1 MAERRFSAVEYPGC
15 ERLKPRNQEYFFGQ
29 FISKPGEARAA
40 TPDEEKD
47 FNDSSSDEDSDL
59 ARSNGDGYM
68 LVSKNDTIRHDG
80 GQKVLPEIFKMQE
93 TPVRSSKIMICFT
106 RLSNTL
112 SGCNTDPD
120 WC

>member
-1 MAERRFSAVEYPGC
+1 VAERRFSAVEYPGC
-15 ERLKPRNQEYFFGQ
+15 ERLKPRNQEYFLAQ

-40 TPDEEKD
+40 RPDEEKG
-47 FNDSSSDEDSDL
+47 FYDSSSDGDSDL
-59 ARSNGDGYM
+59 ARRNEDGHM
-68 LVSKNDTIRHDG
+68 LVRKNDIIRHDG

-93 TPVRSSKIMICFT
+93 TPVRSSKIMNCFT

-112 SGCNTDPD
+112 SGCNTDPG